1 MTNQR
6 YAKTTRQSAETQILV
21 EANLDGS
28 GCYNLQTGIGFF
40 DHMLSHLAKQS
51 FIDLTIEAKGD
62 THIDSHH
69 TIEDTGIVLGS
80 CLAEALGTKDGIKRY
95 GFSGVPM
102 DETLV
107 YCSIDLSGR
116 AFLKF
121 DAPFTTDRLGDMETE
136 MVEEFFRALSSHLKM
151 NCHIEVRYGK
161 NNHHIAEGIF
171 KAFGKALDE
180 AKTIDPRIQGAHSTK
195 GLFD

>member
-1 MTNQR
+1 MANQR

-107 YCSIDLSGR
+107 YCSIRFVGR
-116 AFLKF
+116 AFLNLMRRLQR
-121 DAPFTTDRLGDMETE
+121 TDLG
-136 MVEEFFRALSSHLKM
+136 
-151 NCHIEVRYGK
+151 YG
-161 NNHHIAEGIF
+161 NRNGGRIF
-171 KAFGKALDE
+171 
-180 AKTIDPRIQGAHSTK
+180 PRIIKPSK
-195 GLFD
+195 NELSY